1 MFPITKVPAG
11 IMAIVRLLTSDPAV
25 VTGSG
30 AAAGVGGGGGGVGS
44 GSIGGADLTLPA
56 KRLV

>member
-30 AAAGVGGGGGGVGS
+30 AAAGVGGGGVGS